1 MSVKFK
7 QFSKKQLQVLTW
19 WANPVISQ
27 KYNAVIADG
36 SIRSGKTM
44 SMSLSFVLWA
54 MSNFNECNFAIC
66 GKTVGSCR
74 RNVITPL
81 IGMIRQRYRI
91 KDKRSDN
98 VITIESGNI
107 KNSFYIFGGKDESSQ
122 DLIQGITLA
131 GVLLDEVALMP
142 QSFVNQATGRCSV
155 EGARFWFNC
164 NPDTPYHWFYQNWI
178 KKADEKKALHLHF
191 TMDDN
196 LTLSEE
202 IKKRYQSMYSG
213 TFYERYI
220 LGLWVAAEG
229 LIYKLFADDFRN
241 EKRMMITQ
249 KPDLSR
255 IVIGVDFGGSSSAH
269 SFVATG
275 TDRGFNNFY
284 ALLSERVR
292 CKDDNGNQIEINP
305 NKLGELFC
313 EFVYRVIAVYGTVNI
328 VYCDSAEQT
337 LILGLRSTAKK
348 KGLGWLRIENALK
361 TTINDRIRCI
371 CRLQAQGR
379 FKYMEYGCESLC
391 NALSTAVWNPKILI
405 KDERLDD
412 GTSDIDTLDAFEYT
426 FERDITKFIRYE

>member
-19 WANPVISQ
+19 WANPIISQ

-81 IGMIRQRYRI
+81 LGMIRQRYRI

-202 IKKRYQSMYSG
+202 TKKRYQSMYSG

-229 LIYKLFADDFRN
+229 LIYKLFANDFGN
-241 EKRMMITQ
+241 EKRMSISQ

-269 SFVATG
+269 SFAATG
-275 TDRGFNNFY
+275 TDRGFNNLY
-284 ALLSERVR
+284 VLLSERVE
-292 CKDDNGNQIEINP
+292 CKDDNGNQIEIDP

-313 EFVYRVIAVYGTVNI
+313 EFVYKVIAMYGTVNI

-391 NALSTAVWNPKILI
+391 NALSTAVWNPKVLT

>member
-379 FKYMEYGCESLC
+379 FKYMGYGCESLC
-391 NALSTAVWNPKILI
+391 NALSTAVWNPKVLT

>member
-284 ALLSERVR
+284 ALLSERVK
-292 CKDDNGNQIEINP
+292 CKDDNGNQIEIDP

-313 EFVYRVIAVYGTVNI
+313 EFVYRVIAMYGTVNI

-337 LILGLRSTAKK
+337 LILGLRSTARK

-371 CRLQAQGR
+371 CRLQAQNR

-391 NALSTAVWNPKILI
+391 SALSTAVWNPKVLT